1 MKLIKRM
8 NTGMEIYA
16 SPEMIDV
23 IRNASPQRLKN
34 VDRFKNDV
42 FALGATIIE
51 LGLLKPLNKI
61 ITEDKMYDPNQ
72 MKIYLSHFENEYK
85 SNKLLVSL
93 VKVMVKANPQER
105 PTFLGKIEFYVNK
118 NIIKFNLMFQI

>member
-1 MKLIKRM
+1 M
-8 NTGMEIYA
+8 NTGMEMYA
-16 SPEMIDV
+16 SPELIDV
-23 IRNASPQRLKN
+23 IRDANPRRLQSI
-34 VDRFKNDV
+34 DRFKNDV

-61 ITEDKMYDPNQ
+61 VTEDKMYDPNQ
-72 MKIYLSHFENEYK
+72 MKIYLKHFENEYS

-105 PTFLGKIEFYVNK
+105 PTFLGNDYAKFIKKNK
-118 NIIKFNLMFQI
+118 LKMLMCQI